1 MSCAEKTCSSGTIVR
16 LSPSIDMDWP
26 WPNWF
31 HDLAPSL
38 SRMWRKRR
46 ERRRLLQLDD
56 RMLADIGLT
65 REQAEQEARKRPW
78 R

>member
-1 MSCAEKTCSSGTIVR
+1 
-16 LSPSIDMDWP
+16 MDWP

-31 HDLAPSL
+31 HDLATGL

-65 REQAEQEARKRPW
+65 REQAEQEAGKSSW